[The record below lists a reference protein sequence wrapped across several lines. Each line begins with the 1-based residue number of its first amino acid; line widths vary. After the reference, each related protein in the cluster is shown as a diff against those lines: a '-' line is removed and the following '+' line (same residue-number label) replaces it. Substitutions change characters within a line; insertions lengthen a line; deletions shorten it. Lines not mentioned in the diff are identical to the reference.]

1 MSWTVSAFYKFAS
14 LDNLTARRERL
25 AERGNALGIVG
36 TILLAEE
43 GINSTIA
50 GSQNAMAAMLAEIR
64 SEPALANLVVKSS
77 TTEHQPFAHFK
88 IKIKSEIVT
97 FGVPEAD
104 PNKDAGIYVA
114 PEDWNALIS
123 DPDVIVVDTRNDY
136 EVSLGTFARAEN
148 PHTRSFRQFPA
159 YVDAN
164 LDPAR
169 HRKVAMFCTGGIR
182 CEKATAFMRARGFDE
197 VYHLDGGIL
206 KYLERVPVEQT
217 LWQGECFV
225 FDERVSVDHNLEPGS
240 YALCRSCGSPVQ
252 KPPASTT
259 VTSPSEPVCPVCQS
273 NPNTPS
279 HNSWHNRI

>member
-14 LDNLTARRERL
+14 LDNLPERRERL
-25 AERGNALGIVG
+25 VERGNALGIVG
-36 TILLAEE
+36 TILLAQE

-50 GSQNAMAAMLAEIR
+50 GSHNAMAAMLAEIR

-77 TTEHQPFAHFK
+77 TAEHQPFAHFK

-104 PNKDAGIYVA
+104 PNKNAGVYVA

-136 EVSLGTFARAEN
+136 EFALGTFARAEN

-159 YVDAN
+159 YVDAS

-182 CEKATAFMRARGFDE
+182 CEKATAFMRQRGFDE

-206 KYLERVPVEQT
+206 NYLERVPQDQS

-225 FDERVSVDHNLEPGS
+225 FDERVSVDHKLQPGS
-240 YALCRSCGSPVQ
+240 YSLCRSCGSPV
-252 KPPASTT
+252 PTAPTITDA
-259 VTSPSEPVCPVCQS
+259 VEPVCPVCQN

-279 HNSWHNRI
+279 HNSWHNKL